1 MHCFDLEDMI
11 HVSVRFR
18 NFEVNATH
26 EELDGVGLS
35 LLNIIRTILD
45 SRTFY
50 VGIV

>member
-26 EELDGVGLS
+26 EELDGVGF
-35 LLNIIRTILD
+35 IIAEYYQD
-45 SRTFY
+45 HS
-50 VGIV
+50 